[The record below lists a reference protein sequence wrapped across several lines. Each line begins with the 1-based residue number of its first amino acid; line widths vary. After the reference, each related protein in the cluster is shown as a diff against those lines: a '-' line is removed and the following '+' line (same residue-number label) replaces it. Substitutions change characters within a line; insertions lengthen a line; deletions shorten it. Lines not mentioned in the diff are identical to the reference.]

1 MANNVIKKGWWV
13 LALGVL
19 SLEAAMCPVQA
30 QNRKT
35 EKQRAE
41 ELSYQPAVGT
51 TSATEAKSSS
61 EWVDPNA
68 TVVRGTVRAQLS
80 PAEQLVCSLNER
92 KAELQKQVD
101 LLGAELKTARGSRA
115 RKITREMEV
124 LADQMAV
131 IDRKLEALPKTPTIP
146 EAYSSGKPFKQFVDS
161 LVDLRIEEEG
171 YVKGPSQTPATDSY
185 QAPTQTAEEQYGA
198 LYKVV
203 YRVQL
208 AVTMRPN
215 EEAFSDLA
223 GVKIVRRPDG
233 RYAYYYGEFSNY
245 TDAQAACKRLRANP
259 KYRDAFVIATQGAE
273 RISIQEAARLLS
285 TIR

>member
-1 MANNVIKKGWWV
+1 MAKHVIKSGWWV

-19 SLEAAMCPVQA
+19 SLGAAVNPAGA
-30 QNRKT
+30 QNRKA

-41 ELSYQPAVGT
+41 ELSYQRAGGT
-51 TSATEAKSSS
+51 TTDSNKGESA
-61 EWVDPNA
+61 WVDPNA
-68 TVVRGTVRAQLS
+68 TVVRGTPRSQLS
-80 PAEQLVCSLNER
+80 PAEQLAYSLNER

-185 QAPTQTAEEQYGA
+185 QAPKQTAADQYGA
-198 LYKVV
+198 MYKVV

-215 EEAFSDLA
+215 EEAFSSLA

-273 RISIQEAARLLS
+273 RISLQEAARLLS